1 MFDKDWEK
9 FLSVR
14 KEYCEFHQLKEKM
27 KGGELYIEL
36 VHLAPTLSIA
46 SIGTNTFKRVTRLLS
61 TFLIKLN
68 FPTEN

>member
-27 KGGELYIEL
+27 K
-36 VHLAPTLSIA
+36 
-46 SIGTNTFKRVTRLLS
+46 
-61 TFLIKLN
+61 
-68 FPTEN
+68 